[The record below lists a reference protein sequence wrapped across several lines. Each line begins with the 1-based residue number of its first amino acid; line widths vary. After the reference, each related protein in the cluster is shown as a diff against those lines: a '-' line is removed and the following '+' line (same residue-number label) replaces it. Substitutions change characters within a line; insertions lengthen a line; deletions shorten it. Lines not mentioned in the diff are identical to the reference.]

1 MLKLHELLGEAT
13 NDFSRRRIIQQ
24 LEKVIEHFAVTG
36 GRASFKSG
44 RLQKIWTECHP
55 KSWESKDGGGP
66 VYGEL
71 AKMVAILMGS
81 FPISK
86 ISEPEIFVRVLLD
99 DLMELRPSFVE
110 MESTSRQL
118 RTKNKF
124 MPSISEVVEALEKQ
138 KKLWGRRYGTMEVLP
153 DLYDDLCAK
162 VAQAKAAD
170 EREEGPGDSPP
181 RVANG
186 DS

>member
-124 MPSISEVVEALEKQ
+124 MSNRMSCRLVSISYAKMLTPV
-138 KKLWGRRYGTMEVLP
+138 VLP
-153 DLYDDLCAK
+153 PGCASEATRRS
-162 VAQAKAAD
+162 VT
-170 EREEGPGDSPP
+170 RSPE
-181 RVANG
+181 
-186 DS
+186 